1 MARYRRAHR
10 NNVIGVQVRKIRYA
24 KGLTQEMFAARCS
37 CNGWDISRS
46 MLSKIEAQLRH
57 VTDWELLVIAKSLSV
72 PLEEL
77 YPPKMLLQKTGR

>member
-10 NNVIGVQVRKIRYA
+10 NNVVGAQVQKLRYKKA
-24 KGLTQEMFAARCS
+24 LTQEMFAARCAR
-37 CNGWDISRS
+37 NGWDISRS

-57 VTDWELLVIAKSLSV
+57 VTDWELLVIAKTLSV

-77 YPPKMLLQKTGR
+77 YPPKMLLPKR